1 MEDLY
6 EKYISEKA
14 NGNLPAWESISEAQI
29 RKLYLNKNIVDS
41 DIAALFEVS
50 IGKVRYKRKKY
61 GLSLKKIDILRF
73 FNDSEN
79 IQLHKL
85 SQDSKRRLLADENF
99 DRLAVGLTHYFFR
112 NGPVEDMHA
121 DGQLSENDMKIL
133 NKYMVDRVARVLL
146 LAKENRWLELEL
158 LLSFHMQCGST
169 WDKPSTNMDEL
180 YDVIA
185 SAL

>member
-73 FNDSEN
+73 LT
-79 IQLHKL
+79 I
-85 SQDSKRRLLADENF
+85 RRTFSCIN
-99 DRLAVGLTHYFFR
+99 
-112 NGPVEDMHA
+112 
-121 DGQLSENDMKIL
+121 
-133 NKYMVDRVARVLL
+133 
-146 LAKENRWLELEL
+146 
-158 LLSFHMQCGST
+158 
-169 WDKPSTNMDEL
+169 
-180 YDVIA
+180 
-185 SAL
+185 